1 MKRSELPVRNA
12 AIVSAW
18 IGGES
23 TVSLADRYSMTTSRV
38 LQIIGP
44 HTTRAERAKRN
55 ADAVKA
61 NWQDPE
67 FRKRQADATKAN
79 WQDPEFRK
87 RNADAVKRA
96 CGRRIVKE
104 AGLPLTRSNVDRA
117 LDLLA
122 AEHDWEIVIDA
133 MRQERRAA

>member
-23 TVSLADRYSMTTSRV
+23 TVSLAGRYSMTASRV
-38 LQIIGP
+38 LQTIGP
-44 HTTRAERAKRN
+44 HTTRALRAKRQ
-55 ADAVKA
+55 AEAVKA

-67 FRKRQADATKAN
+67 FRKR
-79 WQDPEFRK
+79 
-87 RNADAVKRA
+87 NAEAVKRA

-117 LDLLA
+117 LDLMA
-122 AEHDWEIVIDA
+122 AEHDRDIVIDA